1 MTDILTRGEDQ
12 DTNIYWR
19 KNLWRH
25 GEEMVIRKP
34 KSEISE
40 ETNPVDIFILSYYFP

>member
-1 MTDILTRGEDQ
+1 MTGILTRGEDQ

-25 GEEMVIRKP
+25 GEEMVIHKS

-40 ETNPVDIFILSYYFP
+40 EANSKDIVILSFYFP